1 MALEL
6 RIRSVVAKKKEKIM
20 NLYIRYFDSEIVAT
34 ELSAAIDF
42 LSSIP
47 EIDVDEFL
55 INDLT
60 QYYKGNMP
68 YPKRYKVRGRN
79 YFIVIKTL
87 AATLEEFKLNANNQ
101 KGKDDAAQRKEAEE
115 EDLRR
120 FRPGWY
126 AAGMM
131 FRRVVQ
137 MPLDGKCQYFDT
149 DFRVRLKATSIQDC
163 YERLCDHLRNRFD
176 VDTRSQLPSIKGK
189 NFSCQYL
196 GME

>member
-1 MALEL
+1 
-6 RIRSVVAKKKEKIM
+6 M
-20 NLYIRYFDSEIVAT
+20 NLYIRYFDSEVVVADI
-34 ELSAAIDF
+34 SKAIDF

-55 INDLT
+55 VNDLT

-79 YFIVIKTL
+79 YFIVIKTT
-87 AATLEEFKLNANNQ
+87 AQSLEEFKLNAGGARAV
-101 KGKDDAAQRKEAEE
+101 KEDASQRKEAEMM
-115 EDLRR
+115 DLQR

-126 AAGMM
+126 AAGML

-137 MPLDGKCQYFDT
+137 MPMDGKCQYFDT

-163 YERLCDHLRNRFD
+163 YDRVCDHLRNRYD
-176 VDTRSQLPSIKGK
+176 VDMRSQLPSIKGK

>member
-1 MALEL
+1 
-6 RIRSVVAKKKEKIM
+6 M
-20 NLYIRYFDSEIVAT
+20 NLYIRYFNSEIVAT
-34 ELSAAIDF
+34 DLNAAIEF

-60 QYYKGNMP
+60 LYYKGAMP

-79 YFIVIKTL
+79 YFIVIKTS
-87 AATLEEFKLNANNQ
+87 AATLEEFKANANNT
-101 KGKDDAAQRKEAEE
+101 KAKDDVVMRKEPE
-115 EDLRR
+115 EDVLRR
-120 FRPGWY
+120 YRPGWY
-126 AAGMM
+126 AASMM

-137 MPLDGKCQYFDT
+137 MPHDGKCQYFDT
-149 DFRVRLKATSIQDC
+149 DFRVRLKATSILDC
-163 YERLCDHLRNRFD
+163 YERICDHLRNRYD

-189 NFSCQYL
+189 NFTCQYL